1 MDAFLINGR
10 GGSGDAASQPAPG
23 KIEKQYQKKSQL
35 EHILLRPDTYIG
47 SVEHHTEQM
56 WVYDSEKQAME
67 KREITYVPGLFK
79 IFDEILVNAADNKQR
94 DPSMNTIKIEIKP
107 EENII
112 SIYNNGKGIPVVM
125 HKEQKMYVPTMIFG
139 HLLTSSNYNDEDD
152 KVTGGRNGY
161 GAKLCN
167 IFSSSF
173 IVETSSKEYKRSF
186 RQKWAENMSKTSE
199 PKIKPDDDDYTKI
212 TFSPDLSKFKME
224 KLDKD
229 IVDLMSRRACDIAA
243 STGGVKVLLNGKNL
257 QIKTFKDYVDL
268 YTKNRLD
275 EDENPLKIVHERF
288 GPRWEV
294 AVTLSD
300 QGFQQVSFVNSIATT
315 KGGRH
320 VDYVVNMIVKNIVA
334 TMKKKN
340 KGGMD
345 MKPFQIKNHL
355 WVFINCLIVNPTFD
369 SQTKEN
375 MTSQEKN
382 FGSKCVLTDKFISGV
397 LKCGIVETLLVW
409 AKTKEQEKL
418 QKASGKKQTRLKGIP
433 KLEDANDAGKKDSIY
448 CTLILTEGDSA
459 KSLAVSGLGVI
470 GRDRYGVFP
479 LRGKV
484 LNVREASHKQI
495 LENAEINAIIKI
507 TGLQH
512 KKKYETIED
521 MKTLRY
527 GKIMIMTDQDQDG
540 SHIKGL
546 LINFLHFYW
555 PSLLKMNFIEQFITP
570 LIKAT
575 KKQNVLSFFSIPEF
589 EEWKR
594 GTDDWHTYK
603 IKYYKGLGTSDS
615 KEAKEYFSNME
626 RHRIKFKYTG
636 EECDKAIQMA
646 FSKKQVEGRKEWLT
660 NWMVE
665 CKRRQELGLPEEYLY
680 GKDTK
685 VITYKDFI
693 NKELI
698 LFSHMDIERS
708 IPSAVDG
715 LKPGS
720 RKVLFTC
727 LKRNDKREIKVAQLA
742 GSVAE
747 QSAYHHGEV
756 SLMSTIINLA
766 QNYVGSNNI
775 NLLQPLGQFGTRL
788 QGGKDA
794 ASPRYIFTMLNPL
807 TRLIFHP
814 DDDPLLKYLKDDNLR
829 VEPQWYM
836 PVIPMLLV
844 NGAEGIGT
852 GWMTKIPNHNP
863 REIVANIKRMLDGEE
878 PLPMKPWYKNF
889 LGEIDP
895 IGNDKFVVNGE
906 IGIINDTRLE
916 ITELPVGT
924 WTQNYKESVLEVMLH
939 GGDKT
944 PSCITEY
951 KEYNTD
957 ATVKFVI
964 TMSADKLVQAEH
976 EGLHKFFKLQTL
988 ISQTSMCAFDFDN
1001 CLKKYNSA
1009 LEILKEFFPGR
1020 MLYYEKRKDNLAG
1033 TLEAEARKLSNQ
1045 ARFICEKCDGVL
1057 TIENKKKKDMVAELI
1072 RKKYDP
1078 DPVKEWKMKK
1088 DREAALEEAAAGA
1101 PTSSQTTEED
1111 GEEGG
1116 TAEEQRLD
1124 SDYDYLLG
1132 MAMWNLTKEK
1142 KDALIKKKDEK
1153 LQEYRILQ
1161 AKTPNDLWI
1170 ADLDM
1175 LLEKL
1180 DEYEAKERA
1189 EMAGVKVEGAGGKG
1203 AKGGAKGG
1211 RNKKVLAND
1220 YLPSPIAR
1228 RVAPVISEEVKKK
1241 VEKAAAAKENKGK
1254 GRARKKL
1261 NDEEMDEFDL
1271 MSEKNQK
1278 SLTERLGNSP
1288 KLIEKK
1294 LKAKKE
1300 KESSENGEKK
1310 PKKPRSNKGSP
1321 KKRGKKAWE
1330 DSSDEDEK
1338 SDLDSDT
1345 SEVLPI
1351 SPVRQT
1357 ARRSVANKRY
1367 NFAED
1372 GDEDMSN
1379 DEDVLYDN
1387 DAVVNGGEDEPVVE
1401 NDLDNASFNGNSSG
1415 DDSIISDSPT
1425 SKAPS
1430 ALTPA
1435 KKQRKPAEKKPKAG
1449 ASTAPAAEKQK
1460 PLQVVKAFTDSED
1473 ESDNDFMKPSSKAG
1487 ETSEDKFDSLIA
1499 GTKKKTAGIF
1509 ASSSDEAPVPK
1520 PKAAKKA
1527 AEPKAKKAP
1536 AKRTKKAVSGSD
1548 SDSSPVKAK
1557 KTKKKAKSAF
1567 AGSSDDDD
1575 FDDVAMRSGSPP
1587 PPTRTPATTGR
1598 ARKQVKYNYGDD
1610 DDESD

>member
-1 MDAFLINGR
+1 MDAFLSNGKAA
-10 GGSGDAASQPAPG
+10 GGDAGNKTPTG

-56 WVYDSEKQAME
+56 WVYDSEKNAME

-94 DPSMNTIKIEIKP
+94 DPTMNTIKIEIKP
-107 EENII
+107 EENVI
-112 SIYNNGKGIPVVM
+112 SIYNNGEGIPVVL

-173 IVETSSKEYKRSF
+173 IVETSSKEYKKSF
-186 RQKWAENMSKTSE
+186 RQKWADNMSKTSE
-199 PKIKPDDDDYTKI
+199 PEIKEDDGDFTKV
-212 TFSPDLSKFKME
+212 TFSPDLSKFKMD

-229 IVDLMSRRACDIAA
+229 IVDLMSRRAYDVAA
-243 STGGVKVLLNGKNL
+243 STGGVKVFLNGKNL

-268 YTKNRLD
+268 YTKDKLD
-275 EDENPLKIVHERF
+275 DDENPLKIVHERF
-288 GPRWEV
+288 GARWEV

-300 QGFQQVSFVNSIATT
+300 QGFQQISFVNSIATT

-340 KGGMD
+340 RGGMD

-382 FGSKCVLTDKFISGV
+382 FGSKCVLTDKFIAGV

-433 KLEDANDAGKKDSIY
+433 KLEDANDAGKKDSVH

-459 KSLAVSGLGVI
+459 KTLAVSGLGVI

-512 KKKYETIED
+512 KKKYETFED

-626 RHRIKFKYTG
+626 RHKIKFKYTG

-646 FSKKQVEGRKEWLT
+646 FSKKQVEARKEWLT

-665 CKRRQELGLPEEYLY
+665 SKRRQELGLPEEYLY

-685 VITYKDFI
+685 VITYKEFI

-863 REIVANIKRMLDGEE
+863 REIVANIKRMMQGEE

-895 IGNDKFVVNGE
+895 LGLEKFVVNGE
-906 IGIINDTRLE
+906 VGIISDTRLE

-924 WTQNYKESVLEVMLH
+924 WTQNYKESVLEPMLH
-939 GGDKT
+939 GADKT
-944 PSCITEY
+944 PACITEY

-964 TMSADKLVQAEH
+964 TMSADKLAQAEN

-988 ISQTSMCAFDFDN
+988 INITSMCAFDKDN
-1001 CLKKYNSA
+1001 CLKRYTSA
-1009 LEILKEFFPGR
+1009 IEVLKEFFPAR
-1020 MLYYEKRKDNLAG
+1020 MLYYEKRKDNMAG
-1033 TLEAEARKLSNQ
+1033 TLEAETRKLSNQ
-1045 ARFICEKCDGVL
+1045 ARFICEKCDGTLV
-1057 TIENKKKKDMVAELI
+1057 IENKKKKDMVAELI
-1072 RKKYDP
+1072 RRKFDP

-1088 DREAALEEAAAGA
+1088 DREAALEEAAAA
-1101 PTSSQTTEED
+1101 PGLSQTDDDGGEGDEE
-1111 GEEGG
+1111 GEERQN
-1116 TAEEQRLD
+1116 TLD
-1124 SDYDYLLG
+1124 SNFDYLLG

-1142 KDALIKKKDEK
+1142 KDALIQKKDEK
-1153 LQEYRILQ
+1153 QQEYRILL
-1161 AKTPNDLWI
+1161 AKTPQDLWV
-1170 ADLDM
+1170 ADLDT
-1175 LLEKL
+1175 LIEKL

-1189 EMAGVKVEGAGGKG
+1189 EMLDIKVEGGKG
-1203 AKGGAKGG
+1203 AKGGAKKGG
-1211 RNKKVLAND
+1211 ARNKNKVLVTD

-1228 RVAPVISEEVKKK
+1228 RVAPVISDEFKKK

-1254 GRARKKL
+1254 SKARKKL
-1261 NDEEMDEFDL
+1261 GDEEVDEFDL
-1271 MSEKNQK
+1271 MSEKNQV
-1278 SLTERLGNSP
+1278 SLSDRIANTP
-1288 KLIEKK
+1288 AKKAAEKK
-1294 LKAKKE
+1294 PRAKKA
-1300 KESSENGEKK
+1300 ENGEKK
-1310 PKKPRSNKGSP
+1310 PRKPRGTKGSP
-1321 KKRGKKAWE
+1321 KKKSKAAWE
-1330 DSSDEDEK
+1330 SSSEDGGN
-1338 SDLDSDT
+1338 SDDSDA
-1345 SEVLPI
+1345 SEVLPV

-1357 ARRSVANKRY
+1357 ARRSVAPKKY
-1367 NFAED
+1367 NFDDDAD
-1372 GDEDMSN
+1372 DDDD

-1387 DAVVNGGEDEPVVE
+1387 DAAINGDEDAPVVE
-1401 NDLDNASFNGNSSG
+1401 NDLDDNASLNGNSSG
-1415 DDSIISDSPT
+1415 NESIISDSDT
-1425 SKAPS
+1425 GKAKS
-1430 ALTPA
+1430 ALMPA
-1435 KKQRKPAEKKPKAG
+1435 KKQRKPAEKKPKA
-1449 ASTAPAAEKQK
+1449 AAEKK
-1460 PLQVVKAFTDSED
+1460 TASQVVKAFSDSD
-1473 ESDNDFMKPSSKAG
+1473 DSDNDFMKPSGKAG

-1499 GTKKKTAGIF
+1499 GTKKKTTTDIF
-1509 ASSSDEAPVPK
+1509 LSSSEDSSVAK

-1527 AEPKAKKAP
+1527 AEPKPKKAP
-1536 AKRTKKAVSGSD
+1536 AKRTKKAASGSD
-1548 SDSSPVKAK
+1548 SDSPVKAK
-1557 KTKKKAKSAF
+1557 KPKKKAAKSAF
-1567 AGSSDDDD
+1567 GGDSSDEDFGFALSDD
-1575 FDDVAMRSGSPP
+1575 PP
-1587 PPTRTPATTGR
+1587 ARTPATTGR
-1598 ARKQVKYNYGDD
+1598 ARKQVKNNYGGDD